1 MNYSNGFLHR
11 LRKHFKTYCYL
22 SIPLTFC
29 AFILIRKR
37 RSASHIKDKPI
48 SKPITTI
55 LSNSN
60 LHQDISNY
68 FHNVFSSKQ
77 IQNSITNKLYE
88 VITSKELN
96 SELRNYVSST
106 INELCKD
113 KEFMNEI
120 KGQLSKLINN
130 DRTVLLTSK
139 FISYI
144 NNHYTTEEVINQ
156 FLYDILTSSSVVERV
171 SLQAMECCRNAMNES
186 KTTEE
191 FNSFVKEAFT
201 NEEMVKYIYSKAF
214 DFFSTN
220 TKEKDYK
227 I

>member
-11 LRKHFKTYCYL
+11 LKNQFKTYWYL
-22 SIPLTFC
+22 SIPLTFGV
-29 AFILIRKR
+29 FVFIRKKH
-37 RSASHIKDKPI
+37 SSSHNKNQSV

-55 LSNSN
+55 LSNIN

-68 FHNVFSSKQ
+68 FHKVFSSEQ
-77 IQNSITNKLYE
+77 IHNSITNKLYE
-88 VITSKELN
+88 VMTSKELN
-96 SELRNYVSST
+96 NELRNYVSSL
-106 INELCKD
+106 IGELCKD
-113 KEFMNEI
+113 KEFMNSI
-120 KGQLSKLINN
+120 KSELSKIINN

-139 FISYI
+139 FFSYI

-171 SLQAMECCRNAMNES
+171 SLEAMECCRSAMNES
-186 KTTEE
+186 KTTEQ
-191 FNSFVKEAFT
+191 FNNFVKEAFT

-220 TKEKDYK
+220 SKEKDYK